1 MVGSQSQ
8 IMKPVEDVVACVVD
22 YGTFICLAEKLSET
36 CKKVYYHTPVD
47 DEYRDA
53 KDCVI
58 GDGIKGITRAD
69 ELVTPEMIA
78 QVDLWVFPDIGWGGL
93 QRYLRSIGKS
103 VWGSMG
109 ADGLEQYR
117 TKFYDLIKS
126 MGMPVVKYEK
136 IKGLT
141 NLALYLKDH
150 DDKWVKINRFRQ
162 NMETWHHV
170 DWDHSQ
176 RMLEHLA
183 MEFGGVKELITFVVM
198 DPIETDLEVGYDG
211 WCINGE
217 YPDACFQGY
226 EKKNE
231 LYLGSLLPYHDL
243 PEAIK
248 YVNEEMAPVLAKYG
262 YCNDIA
268 TEIRILDDEFHFID
282 PTMRMPGQ
290 TGEQGLETCTNKAEV
305 IWAGANGEV
314 IKPEFAC
321 QYAAEA
327 TIHYTGCDE
336 GWKTVRFPLDHE
348 HFKLVHYCMVDGLC
362 HFPPGAN
369 DEVGVVLGMGDTI
382 EEAIENLHE
391 NFEEVKHLPVEIHD
405 AGFVDLLKAVQAA
418 EDEGVHFTD
427 DKIPDPASVLE

>member
-1 MVGSQSQ
+1 
-8 IMKPVEDVVACVVD
+8 MKPIEDVVCLTLD
-22 YGTFICLAEKLSET
+22 YGTFICVAEKMAE
-36 CKKVYYHTPVD
+36 KVAESWYHSPVES
-47 DEYRDA
+47 EYRDA

-58 GDGIKGITRAD
+58 GDGIPKVRRCD
-69 ELVTPEMIA
+69 DFMDPDFWNRLDLVI
-78 QVDLWVFPDIGWGGL
+78 VPDIGFVGA
-93 QRYLRSIGKS
+93 QKFFRSQNIA

-109 ADGLEQYR
+109 ADQLELYR
-117 TKFYDLIKS
+117 TQFYDLVKS
-126 MGMPVVKYEK
+126 MGMPVAKYQK

-141 NLALYLKDH
+141 NLSLYLKDH
-150 DDKWVKINRFRQ
+150 DDKWVKINRYRQ
-162 NMETWHHV
+162 NMETWHHI

-183 MEFGGVKELITFVVM
+183 MEFGGVKDLITFVVM
-198 DPIETDLEVGYDG
+198 DPIDTDLEVGYDG

-231 LYLGSLLPYHDL
+231 LYLGSLLDYQDL
-243 PEAIK
+243 PEAIR
-248 YVNEEMAPVLAKYG
+248 YVNEHMAPVLRKYG

-268 TEIRILDDEFHFID
+268 TEIRILDGEPHFID
-282 PTMRMPGQ
+282 PTMRLPGQ

-305 IWAGANGEV
+305 IWHGANGEV
-314 IKPEFAC
+314 IKPEFLC

-327 TIHYTGCDE
+327 TMHYTGCDE
-336 GWKTVRFPLDHE
+336 GWKTVRFPTDHE
-348 HFKLVHYCMVDGLC
+348 NFKLVHYCMVDGLC

-369 DEVGVVLGMGDTI
+369 DEVGVVLGKGDTI

-391 NFEEVKHLPVEIHD
+391 NFEEVKNLPVEIHD
-405 AGFVDLLKAVQAA
+405 AGFVDLLKAVQSA

-427 DKIPDPASVLE
+427 DNIPDPASVLE